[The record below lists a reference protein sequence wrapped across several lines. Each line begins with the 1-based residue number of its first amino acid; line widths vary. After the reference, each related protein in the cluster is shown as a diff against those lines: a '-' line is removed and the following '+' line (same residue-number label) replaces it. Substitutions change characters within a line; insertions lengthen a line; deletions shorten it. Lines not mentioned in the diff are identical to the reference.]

1 MNLIAAAIEAIERGL
16 VPDGWTRFAIR
27 RLCRQRL
34 RDIRRHSGYPLD
46 ASESDFRES
55 LRRGPVALVPDV
67 ANRQHYELPADFF
80 AAILGPQL
88 KYSCCYFPSAGMKL
102 AEAEEAALALTA
114 EHADLVDGQRILEL
128 GCGWGSLSL
137 WMAQRFPDSQIV
149 AVSNSASQQ
158 QFIRT
163 RARELG
169 VSNLQCVKCDMN
181 DFSPNGRTFDRV
193 VSVEMFEHMR
203 NFELLLRR
211 IASWLTEDGKLFVH
225 MFCHHKYAYPFDT
238 VGAANWM
245 GRNFFTG
252 GIMPSVDLF
261 QQFQRDL
268 TVCRQFEWSGNH
280 YKRTAEC
287 WLANFDVRRDEIYP
301 ILVKTYG
308 ADQAGRWLNRWRTFF
323 IAVVELFGFA
333 DGNEWLV
340 AHYLFERAAKTSCS
354 VQQSAMAC
362 IR

>member
-1 MNLIAAAIEAIERGL
+1 MNLIAAAIEALERGL

-27 RLCRQRL
+27 RLCGRRL
-34 RDIRRHSGYPLD
+34 RDIRRHSACSID
-46 ASESDFRES
+46 ASESDFQES
-55 LRRGPVALVPDV
+55 LRHGPVALVPDV

-102 AEAEEAALALTA
+102 AEGEEAALALTA
-114 EHADLVDGQRILEL
+114 EHANLVDGQRILEL

-137 WMAQRFPDSQIV
+137 WMAQRFPNSQIV
-149 AVSNSASQQ
+149 AVSNSATQQ

-181 DFSPNGRTFDRV
+181 DFSPNGTTFDRV

-225 MFCHHKYAYPFDT
+225 IFCHHTYAYPFDT
-238 VGAANWM
+238 AGAANWM
-245 GRNFFTG
+245 GRHFFTG

-261 QQFQRDL
+261 QLFQRDL
-268 TVCRQFEWSGNH
+268 RVCRQFEWSGNH
-280 YKRTAEC
+280 YKLTAEC
-287 WLANFDVRRDEIYP
+287 WLANFDARIDEVYP
-301 ILVKTYG
+301 ILAKTYG
-308 ADQAGRWLNRWRTFF
+308 PDQAGRWLNRWRMFF
-323 IAVVELFGFA
+323 IAVAELFGFA
-333 DGNEWLV
+333 DGNEWHV
-340 AHYLFERAAKTSCS
+340 AHYLFERAAKTYCS
-354 VQQSAMAC
+354 VQQSEMAC